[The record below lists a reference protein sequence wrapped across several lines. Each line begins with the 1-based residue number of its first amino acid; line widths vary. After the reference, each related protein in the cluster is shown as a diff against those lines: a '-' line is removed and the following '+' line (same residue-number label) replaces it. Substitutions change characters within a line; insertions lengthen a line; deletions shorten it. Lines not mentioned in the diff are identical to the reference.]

1 MRQSPICS
9 VLSTLDTTYMGE
21 RENQMYIFAI
31 VLAILGTVL
40 YHLFQKITPADVHPM
55 FAFVVTYATSTVL
68 SILLI
73 PLFPISTSFVEM
85 IKKVNWVSI
94 GLGIAI
100 VGVEVGYL
108 LAYRAGWQISLG
120 AIVSNVAVAVL
131 LVPIGI
137 LLFREKLTTVNYVG
151 IVLCVLG
158 FVMTN
163 WRG

>member
-1 MRQSPICS
+1 M
-9 VLSTLDTTYMGE
+9 L
-21 RENQMYIFAI
+21 
-31 VLAILGTVL
+31 
-40 YHLFQKITPADVHPM
+40 
-55 FAFVVTYATSTVL
+55 L

-73 PLFPISTSFVEM
+73 PLFPVSTSFVEM

-94 GLGIAI
+94 ALGIAI

-131 LVPIGI
+131 LLPIGI
-137 LLFREKLTTVNYVG
+137 LLFREKLSTVNYVG

-158 FVMTN
+158 LVMTN

>member
-1 MRQSPICS
+1 M
-9 VLSTLDTTYMGE
+9 L
-21 RENQMYIFAI
+21 
-31 VLAILGTVL
+31 
-40 YHLFQKITPADVHPM
+40 
-55 FAFVVTYATSTVL
+55 L

-73 PLFPISTSFVEM
+73 PLFPVSISFVEM

-94 GLGIAI
+94 ALGIAI

-131 LVPIGI
+131 LLPIGI
-137 LLFREKLTTVNYVG
+137 LLFREKLSTVNYVG

-158 FVMTN
+158 LVMTN

>member
-1 MRQSPICS
+1 
-9 VLSTLDTTYMGE
+9 
-21 RENQMYIFAI
+21 MYLFSI

-40 YHLFQKITPADVHPM
+40 YHLFQKTTPTDVHPM
-55 FAFVVTYATSTVL
+55 LALVLTYATSTIL
-68 SILLI
+68 SIALI
-73 PLFPISTSFVEM
+73 PLFPLSTSFVGM
-85 IKKVNWVSI
+85 IKKLNWVSI

-137 LLFREKLTTVNYVG
+137 LLFREKLTAVNYVG
-151 IVLCVLG
+151 ILLCVVGL
-158 FVMTN
+158 VMTN
-163 WRG
+163 WRR

>member
-1 MRQSPICS
+1 MYPI
-9 VLSTLDTTYMGE
+9 
-21 RENQMYIFAI
+21 
-31 VLAILGTVL
+31 
-40 YHLFQKITPADVHPM
+40 QKKSLPPIDRKCEH
-55 FAFVVTYATSTVL
+55 FVVTYATSMLL

-73 PLFPISTSFVEM
+73 PLFPVSTSFVEM

-94 GLGIAI
+94 ALGIAI

-131 LVPIGI
+131 LLPIGI
-137 LLFREKLTTVNYVG
+137 LLFREKLSTVNYVG

-158 FVMTN
+158 LVMTN